1 MTLALF
7 AKDLTAFPVAWFS
20 GAEYRDIKVKAHH
33 FLRSTA
39 RVAFAGGIIF
49 ALYKGRQMGSKVTIP
64 VLRFSIG
71 LAYVAYT
78 LEPFVLITNLY
89 LIKSSESILRI
100 FLYRLWLLVQV
111 YSSFR
116 STKVVFAA
124 RVRKDSLKVDPY
136 LILANLALN
145 KLPEAQLG
153 IGLYL
158 FMLGIFQLSVFTSA
172 RWNMQ
177 EAPTHWALKGILH
190 VMIGLDC
197 LGHFEKYS
205 KGLEREEAARKNTFF
220 DKAAARLEPVAT
232 WIATGQW
239 S

>member
-20 GAEYRDIKVKAHH
+20 GAEYRDMRVKAHH

-49 ALYKGRQMGSKVTIP
+49 ALYKGRQMGNKVTIP
-64 VLRFSIG
+64 VIRFSIG
-71 LAYVAYT
+71 LARVSYSV
-78 LEPFVLITNLY
+78 EPLALITNVY
-89 LIKSSESILRI
+89 LILTAQSILRI
-100 FLYRLWLLVQV
+100 FVYSLWLVGQV
-111 YSSFR
+111 VNSFKLTQTFFSVAIR
-116 STKVVFAA
+116 
-124 RVRKDSLKVDPY
+124 RDSLKVDPC

-145 KLPEAQLG
+145 KVPEAQMG
-153 IGLYL
+153 TGLYL
-158 FMLGIFQLSVFTSA
+158 LMLGIFQLSAFTSA

-177 EAPTHWALKGILH
+177 QAPTDWALKGILH

-205 KGLEREEAARKNTFF
+205 RGLEREEAARKNTFF

-239 S
+239 A